1 MESPIH
7 KHLLIWS
14 GIIYLSNNDNN
25 NAVVWLKRVVNY
37 FTYLLFPPDQISFWI
52 GIGKYTRS
60 HDVKMASTIGKVSS
74 VFRSGLFDGK
84 VAIVTGGG
92 TGIGLAIT
100 QELLYLGK
108 V

>member
-14 GIIYLSNNDNN
+14 GNIYLSYNDNN
-25 NAVVWLKRVVNY
+25 NAVVWLKSVVNY
-37 FTYLLFPPDQISFWI
+37 FSYLLFPHQISFWV